1 MPILEGRHK
10 MTAWDVLDRIVSSF
24 PPIAMALILVAVLA
38 AVVIFIVGFSK
49 HGINFLKYGFKQAT
63 VSDLSAKIDTLSTKF
78 DGLRSEID
86 GLSTELQAIK
96 VNHFG
101 HLKNFL
107 TELTSI
113 LLDKEIISNTDKA
126 RLDNQLRGM

>member
-1 MPILEGRHK
+1 MTGWDILDTIIK
-10 MTAWDVLDRIVSSF
+10 AS
-24 PPIAMALILVAVLA
+24 PPLA
-38 AVVIFIVGFSK
+38 ATVLFVVATVIFIIGFSK
-49 HGINFLKYGFKQAT
+49 HGINFLKYGFKQMVLDA
-63 VSDLSAKIDTLSTKF
+63 SLEKRFDDLGARI
-78 DGLRSEID
+78 DGLHTEID
-86 GLSTELQAIK
+86 GLHTELETIK

-113 LLDKEIISNTDKA
+113 LLDKSVINNENKA

>member
-1 MPILEGRHK
+1 
-10 MTAWDVLDRIVSSF
+10 MTGWDVLDTIIKAS
-24 PPIAMALILVAVLA
+24 PPLA
-38 AVVIFIVGFSK
+38 ATVLLIAATVIFIVGFSR
-49 HGINFLKYGFKQAT
+49 HGINFIKYGFGQKEMG
-63 VSDLSAKIDTLSTKF
+63 DLSKKIDDLHTELKTEI
-78 DGLRSEID
+78 DGLRSEFK
-86 GLSTELQAIK
+86 TELGTIK

-113 LLDKEIISNTDKA
+113 LLDKGVINNENKA